1 MLATCLVAVL
11 MLSACGR
18 IRLASPDGNV
28 SAEVFSYHYSDFT
41 RNPGWGMNIKVDG
54 RQFLQVLDLGLDISF
69 ADATRPFTL
78 YCLDTVLRS
87 REVDTIWRL
96 PWGERKEV
104 REHYNEMVVAMADI
118 DNDDRVDIRIRVFDD
133 GVAFRYEYHLGTG
146 TDGCDSSRLLLGDK
160 TRYRFPSDGICWSIP
175 ANFESYEF
183 AYREQPLSQTDDANT
198 PFTFRLGDGRYGA
211 IHEANLRDM
220 PEMTLVRDTA
230 SRGGNTDSNKQERP
244 CFKTWLA
251 PSADSTI
258 QYAYRLEGRCLV
270 TSWRTISVGRKAV
283 DLINNDMILCLNEP
297 CVLPHPE
304 QYRPMKYVGVW
315 WGMHLGINSWVPDSR
330 HGATTDN
337 AMRYID
343 FAAANDID
351 AVLFEGWNQGWEQ
364 WGGTQVFDF
373 THAAPDFDIDSVLTH
388 ARRKGVEVIIHH
400 ETGGNIPNYE
410 AQMEEAYAWCRD
422 RGVHAVKTGYAGG
435 FPNREIHHSR
445 YGVQHYARAMQT
457 AARYG
462 LALDVHEPIKPTGL
476 RRTYPNLMSGE
487 GARGMEWNAWSDG
500 NPPSHQVTLPFT
512 RLLAGPMD
520 YTPGIFDITYKSLE
534 GNPDC
539 KQWNQKDAHE
549 CRVHTTLAKQVSL
562 WVILYSPLV
571 MAADLIENYEG
582 HPMFQFFRDF
592 NPDYDWS
599 EALQGEPGQ
608 YIVVVRRTGSTY
620 YLAAATNEEPR
631 DITVPLSFLS
641 REGRGQHFAATLYT
655 DGPDADYRSNPTSYS
670 ITQQEVTSRTKLKLH
685 LAPGGGCAVILRP
698 METE

>member
-1 MLATCLVAVL
+1 MKRLIPFLAAILL
-11 MLSACGR
+11 LSACNHH
-18 IRLASPDGNV
+18 IVTSPDGDIRVNV
-28 SAEVFSYHYSDFT
+28 FDYHYDDYSQFC
-41 RNPGWGMNIKVDG
+41 GWGLNIKVDNH
-54 RQFLQVLDLGLDISF
+54 QFLQIRDL
-69 ADATRPFTL
+69 
-78 YCLDTVLRS
+78 CLDVAESREAYHLDTILRS
-87 REVDTIWRL
+87 PEVDTTWHL

-104 REHYNEMVVAMADI
+104 REHYKEMLLRTHGVTSGDSL
-118 DNDDRVDIRIRVFDD
+118 DIRIRVFDN
-133 GVAFRYEYHLGTG
+133 GVAFRYEYRLSDTTG
-146 TDGCDSSRLLLGDK
+146 RLLRGDN
-160 TRYRFPSDGICWSIP
+160 TRYLFPSDGTCWSIP

-183 AYREQPLSQTDDANT
+183 AYREQPISQTADANT
-198 PFTFRLGDGRYGA
+198 PFTFRLKNGIYGA

-230 SRGGNTDSNKQERP
+230 GYHGNTDSDKQAKT

-251 PSADSTI
+251 PSADSAI
-258 QYAYRLEGRCLV
+258 QYAYHIESRQLV
-270 TSWRTISVGRKAV
+270 TSWRTISIGRKAV

-297 CVLPHPE
+297 CALPHPE

-330 HGATTDN
+330 HGATTAN
-337 AMRYID
+337 AIRYID
-343 FAAANDID
+343 FAAANNIG

-373 THAAPDFDIDSVLTH
+373 THAAPDFDIDSVL
-388 ARRKGVEVIIHH
+388 AYAKSKGVEVIIHH

-410 AQMEEAYAWCRD
+410 TQMEEAYAWCRD
-422 RGVHAVKTGYAGG
+422 HGVHAVKTGYAGG

-457 AARYG
+457 AAQYG

-500 NPPSHQVTLPFT
+500 NAPSHQVTLPFT

-520 YTPGIFDITYKSLE
+520 YTPGIFDITYKCLE
-534 GNPDC
+534 KHPDS
-539 KQWNQKDAHE
+539 KQWNQKDARE

-562 WVILYSPLV
+562 WVLLYSPLV

-608 YIVVVRRTGSTY
+608 FVVIARRTDSTY
-620 YLAAATNEEPR
+620 YLAAATNEEAR
-631 DITVPLSFLS
+631 DITVPLTFLS
-641 REGRGQHFAATLYT
+641 REGRRKPFTATLYA
-655 DGPDADYRSNPTSYS
+655 DSPDADYRSNPTAYS
-670 ITQQEVTSRTKLKLH
+670 ITQQEVTSRTKMKLH

-698 METE
+698 VEDK

>member
-1 MLATCLVAVL
+1 MKRLIPLFAAILL
-11 MLSACGR
+11 LSACNDR
-18 IRLASPDGNV
+18 IVTSPDGDICV
-28 SAEVFSYHYSDFT
+28 EVFDYHYDDYSQFC
-41 RNPGWGMNIKVDG
+41 GWGLNIKVDNH
-54 RQFLQVLDLGLDISF
+54 QFLQVRDL
-69 ADATRPFTL
+69 
-78 YCLDTVLRS
+78 CLDVAEGREAYHLDTILHS
-87 REVDTIWRL
+87 PEVDTTWYL

-104 REHYNEMVVAMADI
+104 RERYKEMLLRTHGVSSGDSL
-118 DNDDRVDIRIRVFDD
+118 DIRIRVFDN
-133 GVAFRYEYHLGTG
+133 GVAFRYEYRLSDTTG
-146 TDGCDSSRLLLGDK
+146 RLLRGDN
-160 TRYRFPSDGICWSIP
+160 THYLFSSDGTCWSIP

-183 AYREQPLSQTDDANT
+183 AYREQPISQTADANT
-198 PFTFRLGDGRYGA
+198 PFTFRLKNGIYGA
-211 IHEANLRDM
+211 IHEANLRNM
-220 PEMTLVRDTA
+220 PEMTLVRDT
-230 SRGGNTDSNKQERP
+230 SDKQDSTHFR
-244 CFKTWLA
+244 TWLA
-251 PSADSTI
+251 PSADSAI
-258 QYAYRLEGRCLV
+258 QYAYHIESRQLV
-270 TSWRTISVGRKAV
+270 TSWRTISIGRKAV

-297 CVLPHPE
+297 CALPHPE

-330 HGATTDN
+330 HGATTAN
-337 AMRYID
+337 AIRYID
-343 FAAANDID
+343 FAAENNID

-373 THAAPDFDIDSVLTH
+373 THAAPDFDIDSVL
-388 ARRKGVEVIIHH
+388 AYAKSKGVEVISHH

-422 RGVHAVKTGYAGG
+422 HGIHAVKTGYAGG

-457 AARYG
+457 AAQYG

-500 NPPSHQVTLPFT
+500 NAPSHQVTLPFT

-520 YTPGIFDITYKSLE
+520 YTPGIFDITYKCLE
-534 GNPDC
+534 EHPEC

-562 WVILYSPLV
+562 WVLLYSPLV

-582 HPMFQFFRDF
+582 NPMLQFFRDF

-608 YIVVVRRTGSTY
+608 FVVIARRSGSTY
-620 YLAAATNEEPR
+620 YLAAATNEEAR
-631 DITVPLSFLS
+631 DITVPLSFLG
-641 REGRGQHFAATLYT
+641 REGSRHHFTATIYA
-655 DGPDADYRSNPTSYS
+655 DGPDADYLSNPTSYS
-670 ITQQEVTSRTKLKLH
+670 ITQQDVTAHTQLKLH
-685 LAPGGGCAVILRP
+685 LAPGGGCAVIIK
-698 METE
+698 

>member
-1 MLATCLVAVL
+1 MKRLIPLFAAILL
-11 MLSACGR
+11 LSACNDR
-18 IRLASPDGNV
+18 IVTSPDGDICV
-28 SAEVFSYHYSDFT
+28 EVFDYHYDDYSQFC
-41 RNPGWGMNIKVDG
+41 GWGLNIKVDNH
-54 RQFLQVLDLGLDISF
+54 QFLQVRDL
-69 ADATRPFTL
+69 
-78 YCLDTVLRS
+78 CLDVAEGREAYHLDTILHS
-87 REVDTIWRL
+87 PEVDTTWYL

-104 REHYNEMVVAMADI
+104 REHYKEMLLRTHGVSSGDSL
-118 DNDDRVDIRIRVFDD
+118 DIRIRVFDN
-133 GVAFRYEYHLGTG
+133 GVAFRYEYRLSDTTGHL
-146 TDGCDSSRLLLGDK
+146 LHGDN
-160 TRYRFPSDGICWSIP
+160 TRYLFPSDGTCWSIP

-183 AYREQPLSQTDDANT
+183 AYREQPISQTADANT
-198 PFTFRLGDGRYGA
+198 PFTFRLKNGIYGA

-220 PEMTLVRDTA
+220 PEMTLVRDT
-230 SRGGNTDSNKQERP
+230 SDKQDSTHFR
-244 CFKTWLA
+244 TWLA
-251 PSADSTI
+251 PSADSAI
-258 QYAYRLEGRCLV
+258 QYAYHIESRQLV
-270 TSWRTISVGRKAV
+270 TSWRTISIGRKAV

-297 CVLPHPE
+297 CALPHPE

-330 HGATTDN
+330 HGATTAN
-337 AMRYID
+337 AIRYID
-343 FAAANDID
+343 FAAANNIG

-373 THAAPDFDIDSVLTH
+373 THAAPDFDIDSVL
-388 ARRKGVEVIIHH
+388 AYAKSKGVEVISHH

-422 RGVHAVKTGYAGG
+422 HGIHAVKTGYAGG

-445 YGVQHYARAMQT
+445 YGVQHYARATQT

-500 NPPSHQVTLPFT
+500 NAPSHQVTLPFT

-520 YTPGIFDITYKSLE
+520 YTPGIFDITYKCLE
-534 GNPDC
+534 EHPEC
-539 KQWNQKDAHE
+539 KQWNQKDVHE

-562 WVILYSPLV
+562 WVLLYSPLV

-582 HPMFQFFRDF
+582 NPMLQFFRDF

-608 YIVVVRRTGSTY
+608 FVVIARRSGSTY
-620 YLAAATNEEPR
+620 YLAAATNEEAR
-631 DITVPLSFLS
+631 DITVPLSFLG
-641 REGRGQHFAATLYT
+641 REGSRHHFTATIYA
-655 DGPDADYRSNPTSYS
+655 DAPDADYLSNPTSYS
-670 ITQQEVTSRTKLKLH
+670 ITQQDVTAHTQLKLH
-685 LAPGGGCAVILRP
+685 LAPGGGCAVIIK
-698 METE
+698 

>member
-1 MLATCLVAVL
+1 MLAACILAVL
-11 MLSACGR
+11 SLSACGR
-18 IRLASPDGNV
+18 IRLASPNGDV
-28 SAEVFSYHYSDFT
+28 SAEVFSYHYEDAT
-41 RNPGWGMNIKVDG
+41 RWPGWGMNIKVDN
-54 RQFLQVLDLGLDISF
+54 RYFLQVRGLGLNIAHDSE
-69 ADATRPFTL
+69 ATPEC
-78 YCLDTVLRS
+78 YHLDTVMRS
-87 REVDTIWRL
+87 PEVDTTWRL

-104 REHYNEMVVAMADI
+104 REHYNEMIVAMSGIHDG
-118 DNDDRVDIRIRVFDD
+118 DSLNIRIRVFDD
-133 GVAFRYEYHLGTG
+133 GVAFRYEYRLSDTTG
-146 TDGCDSSRLLLGDK
+146 RLLRGDN
-160 TRYRFPSDGICWSIP
+160 TRYLFPSDGICWSIP

-198 PFTFRLGDGRYGA
+198 PFTFRLDDGRYGA

-220 PEMTLVRDTA
+220 PEMTLVRDT
-230 SRGGNTDSNKQERP
+230 SDKQDSTHFR
-244 CFKTWLA
+244 TWLA

-258 QYAYRLEGRCLV
+258 HYAYRLEGRRLV
-270 TSWRTISVGRKAV
+270 TSWRTISIGRKAV

-297 CVLPHPE
+297 CTLPHPE

-337 AMRYID
+337 AIRYIN
-343 FAAANDID
+343 FAAANNID

-373 THAAPDFDIDSVLTH
+373 THAAPDFDIDSVLSYAH
-388 ARRKGVEVIIHH
+388 RKGVEVIIHH

-410 AQMEEAYAWCRD
+410 AQMEEAYAWCHD
-422 RGVHAVKTGYAGG
+422 RGIHAVKTGYAGG

-457 AARYG
+457 ASQYG

-476 RRTYPNLMSGE
+476 RRTFPNLMSGE

-534 GNPDC
+534 GNPEC
-539 KQWNQKDAHE
+539 KQWNQKDARE

-592 NPDYDWS
+592 DPDYDWS

-631 DITVPLSFLS
+631 DITVPLTFLS
-641 REGRGQHFAATLYT
+641 REGRRKHFAATLYT

-670 ITQQEVTSRTKLKLH
+670 ITQQEATSRTKLKLH

-698 METE
+698 TEAE